1 MSTHQSYL
9 ARGLTFNIRRGGEV
23 LNLKLTQSAATE
35 DGRWKKNAQ
44 IYQLEDPVEKKLVD
58 RLEVCYPAGQKKKSE
73 SGLVPIT
80 EELVVAIKILVNE
93 RENNWQ
99 KIPTSTFSLQLQ
111 VLKGR
116 KVGIHSK

>member
-1 MSTHQSYL
+1 M
-9 ARGLTFNIRRGGEV
+9 
-23 LNLKLTQSAATE
+23 E
-35 DGRWKKNAQ
+35 DGKKNAQ

-58 RLEVCYPAGQKKKSE
+58 RLEVCYAAGKKKKSE
-73 SGLVPIT
+73 SGLVPIIT

-111 VLKGR
+111 VLEGR